1 MASERLRRIIKQ
13 PRVSARRK
21 RRSVDGGD
29 SPSSSDSSLNSRHKR
44 HGIDDNRRRADR
56 SASRER
62 NSGRGRPRGNG
73 ENDPGDG
80 QGDVDRQGERF
91 KVTDGGK
98 AAVKQSTRVA
108 VDG

>member
-62 NSGRGRPRGNG
+62 NSA
-73 ENDPGDG
+73 EVA
-80 QGDVDRQGERF
+80 QEVMESLTLAMV
-91 KVTDGGK
+91 KVM
-98 AAVKQSTRVA
+98 
-108 VDG
+108 